1 MDEKMLSGTHKIWL
15 SGRKNGTISGVC
27 DVVSFDEHE
36 ILVDTEMGLLTIR
49 GKELHISRL
58 NLEKGEADLEGQ
70 VDSMIYSAQGH
81 RKKKEKNL
89 LHRVLD

>member
-49 GKELHISRL
+49 G
-58 NLEKGEADLEGQ
+58 
-70 VDSMIYSAQGH
+70 
-81 RKKKEKNL
+81 
-89 LHRVLD
+89 